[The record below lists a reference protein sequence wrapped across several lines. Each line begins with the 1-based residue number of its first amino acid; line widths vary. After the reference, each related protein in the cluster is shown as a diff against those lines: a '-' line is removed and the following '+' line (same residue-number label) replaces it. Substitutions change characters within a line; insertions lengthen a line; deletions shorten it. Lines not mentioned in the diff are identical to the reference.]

1 MSDSQTNSTRPFVQR
16 TYAGRVMADTITNYG
31 AKFGLFWI
39 ATVAALCVLAPL
51 LANSHPL
58 LMKSGDHISSP
69 MLRHLT
75 KPDAILL
82 VLAIVAGILLGFKPM
97 RVSKRFRLF
106 LMVAM
111 VVVPLCLWLVH
122 PPQAVV
128 YEKYRQMQTAG
139 EIEWAIRAPIPFS
152 PTDRLRDMPDLE
164 HPIAPAAGHLM
175 GTERN
180 GADILSRM
188 IHASRIAMSVGFI
201 STGIALIIGVTIGG
215 IMGYFSG
222 AVDILGMRLV
232 EIFSAIPTLFLLLAF
247 VAFFPRNL
255 YIMMAIIGL
264 TSWVGYA
271 IFVRAE
277 FLKLRQQ
284 DFVQAGIACGLP
296 LRSILFKHMLPNG
309 VSPVLVSASFGIA
322 GAILAEAMLSFL
334 GLGLV
339 DKPSWGQLLSQAVA
353 AGGGFYWWIA
363 LFPGTAIFFTVFA
376 YNLIGEALRDAI
388 DPHLKKAAQL

>member
-1 MSDSQTNSTRPFVQR
+1 MSSPHVASIEPAVPR
-16 TYAGRVMADTITNYG
+16 TYVGRVVADTIANHG
-31 AKFGLFWI
+31 AKIGIAWI
-39 ATVAALCVLAPL
+39 ALVACLCVFAPL
-51 LANSHPL
+51 LASSHPL
-58 LMKSGDHISSP
+58 LIKSGDRITSP
-69 MLRHLT
+69 MLGHLT
-75 KPDAILL
+75 QPDVILL
-82 VLAIVAGILLGFKPM
+82 VLTAVAGVLLCVKRM
-97 RVSKRFRLF
+97 RPSRRFGLF
-106 LMVAM
+106 LVATAIAI
-111 VVVPLCLWLVH
+111 PLCLWLVR

-128 YEKYRQMQTAG
+128 YEKYRQMEAAG
-139 EIEWAIRAPIPFS
+139 NLEWAIRAPIPFS
-152 PTDRLRDMPDLE
+152 PTDRLRDMPNLD
-164 HPIAPAAGHLM
+164 HPVPPDAGHLL

-201 STGIALIIGVTIGG
+201 STGIALIIGITIGG
-215 IMGYFSG
+215 LMGYFSG
-222 AVDILGMRLV
+222 TVDILGMRLV

-271 IFVRAE
+271 TFVRAE
-277 FLKLRQQ
+277 FLRLRHQ
-284 DFVQAGIACGLP
+284 DFVQAAVAGGLP

-309 VSPVLVSASFGIA
+309 VAPVLVSASFGIA
-322 GAILAEAMLSFL
+322 GAILAEATLSFL

-339 DKPSWGQLLSQAVA
+339 DKPSWGQLLSEAVG

-363 LFPGTAIFFTVFA
+363 LFPGAAIFCTVFA